1 MKRLLKIAPPA
12 ALSALLLSVATPASA
27 QFAGAGAGTDEFQQ
41 MEQFAPVLE
50 MMKQRMGKKRFG
62 QLMQTVGPMMD
73 QMMAGQGSA
82 TGTYGALGGAHGFDV
97 GRMATMIDGQTIA
110 GLVEAFAP
118 TERPRRAVRK
128 HMRHVR
134 R

>member
-1 MKRLLKIAPPA
+1 MTRILKFAQPA
-12 ALSALLLSVATPASA
+12 LAVLLLSLATPASA
-27 QFAGAGAGTDEFQQ
+27 QFAGADDQQ
-41 MEQFAPVLE
+41 MEQFAPMLE
-50 MMKQRMGKKRFG
+50 IVKQRMGKKRFG

-73 QMMAGQGSA
+73 QMTAGQGSA
-82 TGTYGALGGAHGFDV
+82 TGGFGAFGSTRGFDA

-128 HMRHVR
+128 HAR